1 MLTSNGQRLLA
12 SNLVKAITDNNT
24 DELERLIIICDLLH
38 KGLPVYKSGDETYTI
53 NDIPKDSLY
62 EEAKGKLKQLRSLD
76 IAMTLPDKES
86 ITDKIQ
92 KRKQDNVL
100 LFMDG
105 IQAPTETPTIDDVIL
120 MPKFDGCSVGVELV
134 KQENE
139 SFIVSFAHTRGS
151 DSLTGQRR
159 CQNKTELIQ
168 HVFNLDKF
176 NELITHE
183 KTFKLTYKDESLIGN
198 NNPCLTTMINTNEI
212 DKIVLRGEFVNR
224 DKNKL
229 PEGIMTNI
237 GVAAGTINS
246 DIPQYIDYLTF
257 QPFEISSM
265 TTRHVNNDDS
275 ITLTNYI
282 PSQLSAITFMK
293 VYGLITYPLIN
304 LKHIDDKTNMEKIYN
319 YFSSKCLQPLDGVVY
334 CQSLWTYP
342 KTIDETAKR
351 VNYGKYKWK
360 PHNAKHS
367 IVIGVDYSI
376 GKTGRIIPTVLYNP
390 VNINDKTY
398 NKSKTTF
405 TKLKEYG
412 MCEQRENSEVNKPM
426 DKHGNLFGV
435 GLVCE
440 IELRQNI
447 SPYIANVYHDSS
459 TITEPIY
466 IPSTCPFCGKPLK
479 WTTSLKDIVCT
490 NDECQGINIE
500 RVCDFFK
507 QIGYKGISSKTCYA
521 LGLYN
526 GDKHNMFDMLYTMK
540 LHKEFVESGV
550 AVRRS
555 IKYKATAANMKPKA
569 NALDTKAKTKQD
581 NDFDNIISN
590 ISLGDFLI
598 AISLFTK
605 KKCDDWMTQNKITRS
620 MKLIDF
626 IKGENMTM
634 LNNVEGY
641 NFFIN
646 DVLTTI
652 KQHFA

>member
-1 MLTSNGQRLLA
+1 MLV
-12 SNLVKAITDNNT
+12 SNLAKAITENNA
-24 DELERLIIICDLLH
+24 DELERLLIICDLLH
-38 KGLPVYKSGDETYTI
+38 KGLPVYKSGDETYTEK
-53 NDIPKDSLY
+53 DIPKDRLY
-62 EEAKGKLKQLRSLD
+62 EEAKEKLKQLRSLD

-134 KQENE
+134 KQNDGN
-139 SFIVSFAHTRGS
+139 FIVSFAHTRGS

-176 NELITHE
+176 NMLINQNKQFEL
-183 KTFKLTYKDESLIGN
+183 KYKDESLIGN
-198 NNPCLTTMINTNEI
+198 NNLCLSTVINTNEI
-212 DKIVLRGEFVNR
+212 DKIVLRGEFVNS

-229 PEGIMTNI
+229 PPGIMTNI

-246 DIPQYIDYLTF
+246 NVPQYIDYLTF
-257 QPFEISSM
+257 QPFEISSI
-265 TTRHVNNDDS
+265 TTRHVNNDDTT
-275 ITLTNYI
+275 TLTNYI
-282 PSQLSAITFMK
+282 PSQLSTITFMK

-319 YFSSKCLQPLDGVVY
+319 YFTSKCSQPLDGVVY

-342 KTIDETAKR
+342 KTIDETAKH

-376 GKTGRIIPTVLYNP
+376 GKTGRIVPTVLYNP

-412 MCEQRENSEVNKPM
+412 MSEDMM
-426 DKHGNLFGV
+426 DKQRYLFGV

-440 IELRQNI
+440 IELRQNT
-447 SPYIANVYHDSS
+447 SPYIANVYHDGSN
-459 TITEPIY
+459 ITEPICL
-466 IPSTCPFCGKPLK
+466 PSNCPFCGKPLT
-479 WTTSLKDIVCT
+479 WTTSMKDLVCT

-507 QIGYKGISSKTCYA
+507 QIGYKGISSKTCFA

-526 GDKHNMFDMLYTMK
+526 GDEHNMFNMLYTSK
-540 LHKEFVESGV
+540 LHKEFIESGV

-555 IKYKATAANMKPKA
+555 IKYKATAAN
-569 NALDTKAKTKQD
+569 TKTKTKQD

-605 KKCDDWMTQNKITRS
+605 KKCDDWMTTNKITRS

-626 IKGENMTM
+626 LKSEDLTM
-634 LNNVEGY
+634 LNTVKGY

-646 DVLTTI
+646 DVLNTI